1 MWCDNFSNPINGVQ
15 NRFGGS
21 AMGVSGSL
29 APTTDVATMGA
40 PIKLPLIF
48 FFVIHPLEKGAIVL
62 YSLFSPSY

>member
-48 FFVIHPLEKGAIVL
+48 FCHTSIRGGGYSFV
-62 YSLFSPSY
+62 